1 MEHYHPKDEMKRY
14 VRAFIYLATKLGKE
28 KSVAE
33 DLWRIPEIKEVH
45 IVPGKYDILAVAEV
59 ERKFLEPDTQNIY
72 WFLLS
77 RIEGISGIEDTS
89 TIIPVLSMSH
99 WSHSREKQHNT
110 PAYWSGAT
118 FGFFSGAREAGS
130 CASGSRRTSSPVRSV
145 TAVDEVV
152 GHVSHSLPFV
162 STSNRRIRPDK
173 RIVDQH
179 YSITS
184 HYSQQTW
191 GYHRRFC

>member
-59 ERKFLEPDTQNIY
+59 ERKFLEPDSHNIY

-89 TIIPVLSMSH
+89 TIIPEMPSMRSEEH
-99 WSHSREKQHNT
+99 TSELQSLAYLVCRLLLEK
-110 PAYWSGAT
+110 
-118 FGFFSGAREAGS
+118 
-130 CASGSRRTSSPVRSV
+130 
-145 TAVDEVV
+145 
-152 GHVSHSLPFV
+152 
-162 STSNRRIRPDK
+162 K
-173 RIVDQH
+173 KKK
-179 YSITS
+179 
-184 HYSQQTW
+184 
-191 GYHRRFC
+191 

>member
-1 MEHYHPKDEMKRY
+1 MKRF
-14 VRAFIYLATKLGKE
+14 VRAFIYLSTRLGKE

-89 TIIPVLSMSH
+89 TIIPVISMSH
-99 WSHSREKQHNT
+99 WSH
-110 PAYWSGAT
+110 
-118 FGFFSGAREAGS
+118 
-130 CASGSRRTSSPVRSV
+130 
-145 TAVDEVV
+145 
-152 GHVSHSLPFV
+152 
-162 STSNRRIRPDK
+162 
-173 RIVDQH
+173 
-179 YSITS
+179 
-184 HYSQQTW
+184 
-191 GYHRRFC
+191 

>member
-1 MEHYHPKDEMKRY
+1 MNQPNPNSKLITMEHYHPKDEMKRY

-59 ERKFLEPDTQNIY
+59 ERKFLEPDSHNIY

-89 TIIPVLSMSH
+89 TIIPVISMSH
-99 WSHSREKQHNT
+99 WSH
-110 PAYWSGAT
+110 
-118 FGFFSGAREAGS
+118 
-130 CASGSRRTSSPVRSV
+130 
-145 TAVDEVV
+145 
-152 GHVSHSLPFV
+152 
-162 STSNRRIRPDK
+162 
-173 RIVDQH
+173 
-179 YSITS
+179 
-184 HYSQQTW
+184 
-191 GYHRRFC
+191 